1 MKGVTV
7 SHFVRKVVLYVYTAA
22 VNRNKRKG
30 LSVEEKVKLLQQTE
44 NRKKKAAMSGVW
56 SH

>member
-7 SHFVRKVVLYVYTAA
+7 NHFVLKVAPYVSTAA

-30 LSVEEKVKLLQQTE
+30 LSVEEKL
-44 NRKKKAAMSGVW
+44 N
-56 SH
+56 